1 MRIVVGGVSQLYQG
15 DLDFGRHAV
24 ESLSS
29 LEWSLNVVV
38 EDFHYGAVAVSQR
51 LDDLEP
57 DALILVGAEARG
69 RPPGTIHRIRV
80 DRSVPDVAQARDSVE
95 AAVTGYVTIDLLID
109 VIKALGSAPG
119 RIVVFEV
126 EPKTT
131 GPSSEMSEEA
141 VEALGVVI
149 GALKKEVELTPLFNL
164 CDDLRR
170 ALSDH
175 HLDGSSSVRSL
186 MAMLA
191 QLEIVEEGGVWGKVF
206 SLRDRLRWEISRG
219 ETSENMSQLDWSL
232 WWSLIEELDRLQK
245 EEAAATS
252 GA

>member
-29 LEWSLNVVV
+29 LEWSLDVVV

-57 DALILVGAEARG
+57 DALILVGAEARR
-69 RPPGTIHRIRV
+69 RPPGTIHRTRV

-95 AAVTGYVTIDLLID
+95 AAVTGYVTIGLLID

-149 GALKKEVELTPLFNL
+149 GALKKEVELTPLFIL
-164 CDDLRR
+164 CEDLRR

-175 HLDGSSSVRSL
+175 HLGGSSSVRSL
-186 MAMLA
+186 MAMLT

>member
-15 DLDFGRHAV
+15 DLDLGRHAV

-29 LEWSLNVVV
+29 VGWSLDVVV

-51 LDDLEP
+51 LDDLRP
-57 DALILVGAEARG
+57 DALILVGAEERE
-69 RPPGTIHRIRV
+69 RPPGTIQRSRV
-80 DRSVPDVAQARDSVE
+80 DQTVPDVAQARESVE
-95 AAVTGYVTIDLLID
+95 AAVTGYVTIDLIID
-109 VIKALGSAPG
+109 VIKAFGSAPG

-126 EPKTT
+126 EPKIT

-149 GALKKEVELTPLFNL
+149 GALSKEVELTPLFIL

-170 ALSDH
+170 AFSDH
-175 HLDGSSSVRSL
+175 HLDESSSVRSL

-191 QLEIVEEGGVWGKVF
+191 QLDIVEEGGAWGKVF
-206 SLRDRLRWEISRG
+206 SLRDRLRLEISRG
-219 ETSENMSQLDWSL
+219 ETSDNMSHLDWSL
-232 WWSLIEELDRLQK
+232 WWSLIEELDRIQK
-245 EEAAATS
+245 QDVAAIFEV
-252 GA
+252 